1 MIRKKIKQ
9 FIYKR
14 FEIRELINKSI
25 EDSLKSQGFAR
36 IDDIRE
42 SDIFIAGFPKS
53 GNTWMQGIVGG
64 LLLDSTAELLTMKL
78 INEIIPDVHVKKYY
92 KRFFNV
98 MVFKTHDLPKPEY
111 KKVIHLV
118 RDGRDA
124 MVSYYNMGK
133 NKNIEFPFS
142 LKDMVIDGKG
152 LYPSKWY
159 QHSKEWIDNPFNAE
173 IILLKY
179 EDLHEFPLRE
189 MRRISKFIGLELSDT
204 RLMAIYDNN
213 SIVNVRSRV
222 AKFGM
227 DNEHTWENKPIT
239 SFFRKGKVGTYKVEM
254 PKDLINYFNSE
265 AKAELEFFKY
275 I

>member
-1 MIRKKIKQ
+1 MIQKKIKQ

-14 FEIRELINKSI
+14 FEIENLINKSI
-25 EDSLKSQGFAR
+25 EDSFKSQGYTG
-36 IDDIRE
+36 IGIIQE
-42 SDIFIAGFPKS
+42 SDIFIAGYPKS

-64 LLLDSTAELLTMKL
+64 LLLDSTSELLTTKL
-78 INEIIPDVHVKKYY
+78 LSEVVPDVHAKKYY
-92 KRFFNV
+92 KRFFKS

-118 RDGRDA
+118 RDGRDV

-133 NKNIEFPFS
+133 NKSLEFPFS

-159 QHSKEWIDNPFNAE
+159 QHSKEWIDNPFKAE
-173 IILLKY
+173 IMLLKY

-189 MRRISKFIGLELSDT
+189 MRRISKFIGLELPDS

-213 SIVNVRSRV
+213 GIENVRSRV
-222 AKFGM
+222 AKYGM
-227 DNEHTWENKPIT
+227 DNDYTWKNKPIT
-239 SFFRKGKVGTYKVEM
+239 SFFRKGQVGNFKDEM
-254 PKDLINYFNSE
+254 SIELINYFNSE
-265 AKAELEFFKY
+265 AKDELEYFKY
-275 I
+275 L

>member
-9 FIYKR
+9 LIYKR
-14 FEIRELINKSI
+14 FEIGELINKSI
-25 EDSLKSQGFAR
+25 KDSLKSQSFAS

-64 LLLDSTAELLTMKL
+64 LLLDSTSELLTMKL

-92 KRFFNV
+92 KRFFNS

-118 RDGRDA
+118 RDGRDV

-133 NKNIEFPFS
+133 NKSIEFPFS

-152 LYPSKWY
+152 LYPSKWN
-159 QHSKEWIDNPFNAE
+159 QHTKEWIKNPFNAE
-173 IILLKY
+173 IMLLKY
-179 EDLHEFPLRE
+179 EDLREFPLRE
-189 MRRISKFIGLELSDT
+189 MRRISEFIGLELSDT

-213 SIVNVRSRV
+213 GINNVRSRV

-227 DNEHTWENKPIT
+227 DNDHTWKNKPIT
-239 SFFRKGKVGTYKVEM
+239 SFFRKGEVGNFENEM
-254 PKDLINYFNSE
+254 SIELINYFNSE
-265 AKAELEFFKY
+265 AKDELEYFKY